1 MCCEV
6 TDGVLSNKS
15 FGKDLLKSMVHTAL
29 GNVYTVRLQ
38 GIILYTYQILT
49 AAAACQLHCEIHQL
63 FRVHNRFITVSQT
76 KHM

>member
-1 MCCEV
+1 
-6 TDGVLSNKS
+6 
-15 FGKDLLKSMVHTAL
+15 MVHTAL